1 MPREIAVDVLS
12 YSDTRANLKAV
23 MDRVVED
30 RAPVVIT
37 RQKAEAV
44 VMVSLADWTAMEE
57 TLHLFSSHRNAERLR
72 EAMAQ
77 LDAGE
82 GQERELTAP

>member
-1 MPREIAVDVLS
+1 MDVLS

-57 TLHLFSSHRNAERLR
+57 TLHLLTSVRNAERLR
-72 EAMAQ
+72 KAITQ

-82 GQERELTAP
+82 GQERELIKP

>member
-1 MPREIAVDVLS
+1 MDVIS
-12 YSDTRANLKAV
+12 YSDTRANLKEV

-57 TLHLFSSHRNAERLR
+57 TLHLLSNPANASRLHDAIR
-72 EAMAQ
+72 Q
-77 LDAGE
+77 LDAGK
-82 GQERELTAP
+82 GKERKLPRP